1 MAPQEPEEGEC
12 MGAAKRRKAA
22 AATDVSMELD
32 ILDCPVCY
40 HPLRPPI
47 FQVHARVFKKNAKS
61 FFLPLKPKSKI
72 ENNHLFLKKL
82 YGV

>member
-12 MGAAKRRKAA
+12 TGAVKRRKAAA

-40 HPLRPPI
+40 NPLRPPI
-47 FQVHARVFKKNAKS
+47 FQVHAHTYIGVCLSCS
-61 FFLPLKPKSKI
+61 FATSSSAILT
-72 ENNHLFLKKL
+72 
-82 YGV
+82 

>member
-12 MGAAKRRKAA
+12 TGAVKRRKAA

-40 HPLRPPI
+40 HPYGPRSSRYTRVLRPVLTE
-47 FQVHARVFKKNAKS
+47 FHQS
-61 FFLPLKPKSKI
+61 FMDI
-72 ENNHLFLKKL
+72 NYTDVAL
-82 YGV
+82 Y